1 MSGHIKAL
9 KYYNDKCA
17 KDEKWKNFKLGL
29 GNEIYLC
36 RNGLDLSNYEKG
48 EKFPHFILVAKDAE
62 GHKLLREL
70 STRAW
75 SHSFTM
81 FMTRVPTYYKDV
93 EEIVGKN
100 KGHLIASSACF
111 LPGQKVKTRNGY
123 KKIED
128 IESGDEVRNY
138 KGEWES
144 VIQPTSRLYEGQGYE
159 IYRQGRIE
167 PIRCTDNHKFLV
179 SNNNY
184 IAYSKT
190 KKSVLYWQEAKKLN
204 TASGNKKEF
213 GVRPINT
220 LFTGDYQIFKSNF
233 EHIIFPDSPYSPRRI
248 KLKQIID
255 ITPEVM
261 RLFGLYLGD
270 GCIDCGINPRIV
282 FTFNETEFPVY
293 YEGFVKKALG
303 DIGGNWSI
311 NQRPESHRVD
321 LTCSNR
327 DVYELFYYIF
337 GPNHANTKY
346 IPERLKHI
354 SKELDEELLFGY
366 LLADGY
372 FRVREKEGYKYG
384 ETITAS
390 ISKQLTEDYIDLFND
405 LGMAISIYQC
415 EEYIGKDGVHHQKCY
430 YTSMSSFAFG
440 QINKLYPYSHEEVM
454 ELFKKGYDD
463 QAKNRI
469 TDKNGVEYLRI
480 RIQKIIPIDIDER
493 VYCLNNTTHSFT
505 CENMIVHN
513 CLGGWLGICK
523 ANGAE
528 KNAIAFIKWCKSIF
542 GDDFYL
548 ELQPARYEEQIEYNK
563 WLLQL
568 GKDTNTKCIITTD
581 SHYLKK
587 EDRDIHAS
595 FLNSKDGDRET
606 ADFYQYTYVMSS
618 QEIIEL
624 TQDYID
630 SETILELFN
639 NTKEIKDKISYYDL
653 AKPQIVPHL
662 NDDRNKTPWQ
672 EWLNNIR
679 IQDKYE
685 YLNKYLTS
693 SYEDDRYYLYLCL
706 SRLQELGLDK
716 DTRDMYI
723 QRLED
728 ECAELWLVSQGIKQP
743 LSAYLLTVRNIVS
756 IIWNEADSIVGPSRG
771 SAGALLGN
779 YLIGITDMN
788 PLTQGVECPV
798 FRFIH
803 RDKIELS
810 DIDIDS
816 EGCRRNT
823 ILQVLDNQMIK
834 QGGRSLNVA
843 TFGTLGSRS
852 AILTAA
858 RGLGIDVDIAQY
870 LSTMIPQ
877 ERGFLWPLKDCLEG
891 NPDKDRQPIAQLV
904 NEFKKY
910 PELLEVSLGIEG
922 LVCQTGIHASGVC
935 LYNTDIW
942 DYSCSMKA
950 PNGVEITQWDLHDA
964 EYAGSLK
971 FDLLSVESA
980 DKIHKCMELLLK
992 DGLME
997 WQGSLRKTY
1006 VKYLHPDVLKRT
1018 GEDLWKKSY
1027 DMSVIDLF
1035 QLEGNTGRQA
1045 LSIIKPTSLPELAA
1059 INSLMRLMPDKGK
1072 KTPSEE
1078 YAYYKQ
1084 HPEKLKEEIDRLDG
1098 TAKEK
1103 EILYN
1108 FLKQYHGVCESQ
1120 ENIMLLSMIPEFT
1133 NFSYKEANALR
1144 KLISKKKMSEIPIF
1158 REKFMEA
1165 GRKNG
1170 CSQGI
1175 LDYLWDV
1182 QVHRQLGYSFS
1193 QIHTTAYSLIALQE
1207 MNLNYNYPSI
1217 YWATACLTVNSG
1229 GADEDAKGTTK
1240 YGKLSSA
1247 IGRIK
1252 NQGISVELPDINK
1265 ADLAFVP
1272 DINNNTIIFG
1282 LKGISGIGDDLID
1295 KILKNRPYNS
1305 LEDFLEKIEPA
1316 KTETISLIKAG
1327 SFDELEKG
1335 KDRKEILY
1343 QYISTLVQ
1351 RKNKLTL
1358 ANVNALIKYNLLPK
1372 NKNKYIYLYNF
1383 NKYLKMF
1390 KDKDNYLLDDRAYDY
1405 YSKNFDINKLSSN
1418 KKGTYINMKVWDTIY
1433 KDAIYDLKE
1442 YIAKNEDK
1450 YIDKLYNAE
1459 VDELWKEHCDGSIS
1473 AWEMSTLGFYYHEHE
1488 LKGVRYDDM
1497 KFENYYDMPELPV
1510 IEKYVEYKGREIP
1523 MYKMRFIVGTVLD
1536 KNSYK
1541 HTITLLTPNGVVNVK
1556 CTGDHYSK
1564 YDKQLSQFNPETK
1577 RKEVIEK
1584 SWFKRGTKLIVA
1596 GYRNQDQFMAR
1607 SRVKDKIYPFYRIL
1621 DVDDTGQLNVT
1632 RYRCDDD

>member
-1 MSGHIKAL
+1 MDYKDSYFSIHNHTEYSNLRLLDCVNKVETLIQYAYDLGLDGICITDHETLSGHIKAL

-93 EEIVGKN
+93 EEIIGKN
-100 KGHLIASSACF
+100 KGHLIASSA
-111 LPGQKVKTRNGY
+111 
-123 KKIED
+123 
-128 IESGDEVRNY
+128 
-138 KGEWES
+138 
-144 VIQPTSRLYEGQGYE
+144 
-159 IYRQGRIE
+159 
-167 PIRCTDNHKFLV
+167 
-179 SNNNY
+179 
-184 IAYSKT
+184 
-190 KKSVLYWQEAKKLN
+190 
-204 TASGNKKEF
+204 
-213 GVRPINT
+213 
-220 LFTGDYQIFKSNF
+220 
-233 EHIIFPDSPYSPRRI
+233 
-248 KLKQIID
+248 
-255 ITPEVM
+255 
-261 RLFGLYLGD
+261 
-270 GCIDCGINPRIV
+270 
-282 FTFNETEFPVY
+282 
-293 YEGFVKKALG
+293 
-303 DIGGNWSI
+303 
-311 NQRPESHRVD
+311 
-321 LTCSNR
+321 
-327 DVYELFYYIF
+327 
-337 GPNHANTKY
+337 
-346 IPERLKHI
+346 
-354 SKELDEELLFGY
+354 
-366 LLADGY
+366 
-372 FRVREKEGYKYG
+372 
-384 ETITAS
+384 
-390 ISKQLTEDYIDLFND
+390 
-405 LGMAISIYQC
+405 
-415 EEYIGKDGVHHQKCY
+415 
-430 YTSMSSFAFG
+430 
-440 QINKLYPYSHEEVM
+440 
-454 ELFKKGYDD
+454 
-463 QAKNRI
+463 
-469 TDKNGVEYLRI
+469 
-480 RIQKIIPIDIDER
+480 
-493 VYCLNNTTHSFT
+493 
-505 CENMIVHN
+505 

-581 SHYLKK
+581 SHYLKE
-587 EDRDIHAS
+587 EDREIHAS

-606 ADFYQYTYVMSS
+606 ADFYQYTYVMSP

-630 SETILELFN
+630 NETILELFN
-639 NTKEIKDKISYYDL
+639 NTKEIKDKIAYYDL

-685 YLNKYLTS
+685 YLNKYLSS

-716 DTRDMYI
+716 DTRDTYI

-870 LSTMIPQ
+870 LATMVPQ

-891 NPDKDRQPIAQLV
+891 NPDKDRKPITQLV

-1018 GEDLWKKSY
+1018 GEDLWEKSY

-1084 HPEKLKEEIDRLDG
+1084 HPEKLKEEIDRLNG
-1098 TAKEK
+1098 TVKEK

-1207 MNLNYNYPSI
+1207 MNLNYTYPSI

-1272 DINNNTIIFG
+1272 DISNNTIIFG

-1305 LEDFLEKIEPA
+1305 LEDFIEKTNPGR
-1316 KTETISLIKAG
+1316 TQMISLIKAG
-1327 SFDELEKG
+1327 CFDKLYLDKS
-1335 KDRKEILY
+1335 RREILY
-1343 QYISTLVQ
+1343 DYICSLIGKKT
-1351 RKNKLTL
+1351 KLTL
-1358 ANVNALIKYNLLPK
+1358 ANVNALITYNVLPK
-1372 NKNKYIYLYNF
+1372 TQSKYVYLFNF
-1383 NKYLKMF
+1383 NKYLKLS
-1390 KDKDNYLLDDRAYDY
+1390 KKEDKYYLTDRAYNY
-1405 YSKNFDINKLSSN
+1405 YSKNFDISLLKTD
-1418 KKGTYINMKVWDTIY
+1418 KKGTYIDIKTWDNLY
-1433 KDAIYDLKE
+1433 KNGMTGLKD
-1442 YIAKNEDK
+1442 YMNNNQ
-1450 YIDKLYNAE
+1450 DKLINKLYTAE
-1459 VDELWKEHCDGSIS
+1459 VNEEWENSCEGTM
-1473 AWEMSTLGFYYHEHE
+1473 AGWEMDTLGFYYHDHE
-1488 LKGVRYDDM
+1488 LIGTYHPSFNFVDFFQEEEIPIPKEY
-1497 KFENYYDMPELPV
+1497 K
-1510 IEKYVEYKGREIP
+1510 EYKGRSIP
-1523 MYKMRFIVGTVLD
+1523 IYDFKTICGTVLD
-1536 KNSYK
+1536 KSSYK
-1541 HTITLLTPNGVVNVK
+1541 HTIVLLTPTGVVNVK
-1556 CTGDHYSK
+1556 CVAEQYSK
-1564 YDKQLSQFNPETK
+1564 YDKQLSQLNEETGEK
-1577 RKEVIEK
+1577 KVIER
-1584 SWFKRGTKLIVA
+1584 SWFKRGTKLIVN
-1596 GYRNQDQFMAR
+1596 GFRSGDQFMAR
-1607 SRVKDKIYPFYRIL
+1607 SRQSEDIYAFYKVL
-1621 DVDDTGQLNVT
+1621 DIDDSGLLNIT
-1632 RYRCDDD
+1632 RYRADD